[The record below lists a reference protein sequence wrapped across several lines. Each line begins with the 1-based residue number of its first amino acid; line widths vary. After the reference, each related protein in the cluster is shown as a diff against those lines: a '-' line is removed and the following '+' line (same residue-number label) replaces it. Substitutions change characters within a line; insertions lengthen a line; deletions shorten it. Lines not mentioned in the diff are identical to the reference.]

1 MDLSIGG
8 YELPGQPDGYLS
20 VWAITA
26 PGKVSLSAVHNLYV
40 PFTYHCGSMHATG
53 HANNQT

>member
-8 YELPGQPDGYLS
+8 YELPGQQDGYLS

-26 PGKVSLSAVHNLYV
+26 PGRVSSDNLV
-40 PFTYHCGSMHATG
+40 RMNELFSFLCKW
-53 HANNQT
+53 

>member
-8 YELPGQPDGYLS
+8 YELPGQQDGYLS

-26 PGKVSLSAVHNLYV
+26 PGRVSSNFLARVNFHLCVCVCFVSL
-40 PFTYHCGSMHATG
+40 FFF
-53 HANNQT
+53 